1 MIYVTGDMHGD
12 ITRFK
17 DKAIK
22 KLRRGDTLIVCG
34 DFGFVWDHSAQEQKL
49 LQWIGKR
56 RFNTLFID
64 GTHDNLDLLAEYP
77 LTQWQGGPV
86 RVISGRLMQLQRG
99 HIYNIEDS
107 TVFAMG
113 GGESHDAEL
122 RQQSKTWWHNEMP
135 TPDELEQAR
144 ENLEAYRGVVDYIVT
159 HDCPGSL
166 RSCVDSAETVSHL
179 GAFFNNMQQQCRY
192 KKWFFGA
199 YHQDKQ
205 IPPYYYALYKDVVP
219 VRTQR

>member
-1 MIYVTGDMHGD
+1 MIYITGDMHGD

-34 DFGFVWDHSAQEQKL
+34 DFGFVWDSSPQEIKL
-49 LQWIGKR
+49 LKWIGKR
-56 RFNTLFID
+56 RFYTLFIE
-64 GTHDNLDLLAEYP
+64 GTHDNLDLLAQYP
-77 LTQWQGGPV
+77 LTDWNGGKV
-86 RVISGRLMQLQRG
+86 RVISGRLMMLQRG

-113 GGESHDAEL
+113 GGESHDVDTREEGK
-122 RQQSKTWWHNEMP
+122 SWWPGEMP
-135 TPDELEQAR
+135 TLEEIEQAR
-144 ENLEAYRGVVDYIVT
+144 QKLEAYRGVVDYVVT

-166 RSCVDSAETVSHL
+166 RSCVDSTDRVNHL
-179 GAFFNNMQQQCRY
+179 SAFFDYIQQQCRY

-205 IPPYYYALYKDVVP
+205 VPPFYYALYKSVVP
-219 VRTQR
+219 VRPKR